1 MQAYD
6 LVKLRSTAP
15 CRIVGIAAA
24 SEGGAVAGVIGK
36 RQSRMIGELDLFLSG
51 DFLTPSPTSRK
62 DHPSA
67 TTVPAGQHRRQVR
80 PAPATGNENPAH
92 GIGSGADYYH
102 DRHVIVAG
110 GTGAIGTAM
119 VGALLEAGAARA
131 RRCLKFCEI
140 AGIKADG
147 SAQDWASLYQQ
158 RIGQQTSTSHG
169 AAPARSSATGLADG
183 RAKPS
188 PP

>member
-1 MQAYD
+1 MTLLSSD
-6 LVKLRSTAP
+6 LQRLAGLSELP
-15 CRIVGIAAA
+15 LPH
-24 SEGGAVAGVIGK
+24 EGGAVAGVIGK
-36 RQSRMIGELDLFLSG
+36 RQSRMIGESDLCLSG
-51 DFLTPSPTSRK
+51 DFLTPSPPAEK
-62 DHPSA
+62 
-67 TTVPAGQHRRQVR
+67 TTARQQQAR
-80 PAPATGNENPAH
+80 QARAPATGNANPAQ
-92 GIGSGADYYH
+92 GMGSGADYYR
-102 DRHVIVAG
+102 DRHVVVTG
-110 GTGAIGTAM
+110 GTGALGTAM

-169 AAPARSSATGLADG
+169 AVPARSSATGLADG